1 MKIKEAK
8 LKNQTLNI
16 LNQYLKIKIREKIN
30 YLLIPNSTNTAL
42 EALKW
47 IENRNKKYKMNLKK
61 EKFRLKDK
69 YKMW

>member
-1 MKIKEAK
+1 M
-8 LKNQTLNI
+8 Q
-16 LNQYLKIKIREKIN
+16 
-30 YLLIPNSTNTAL
+30 NSTNTAL

-47 IENRNKKYKMNLKK
+47 IENKNKKYKMNLNK